1 MYRKAGVACPV
12 ALSFLASASAFG
24 GNVKGIVTTRTG
36 KTLIARVSY
45 FVMLALLGLT
55 LLSPIVAA
63 QSVKVEG
70 LVKARSGDT
79 MVVKTS
85 SSPDVTVLLTDSTQV
100 GQIQGVFKARR
111 KQMSMAALIPGLA
124 VRVEGTY
131 NEKNQLVAK
140 SVAFKGNDL
149 EDAEKIE
156 AGMHETKVQVQQNQ
170 QELEK
175 QNAELKTQNEALQ
188 QQQAQL
194 TEHQAKIAANKAAVD
209 AAIARFGQLD
219 DYYIF
224 DELTIYFAN
233 GKVKVDPK
241 YNPQL
246 QALADKAKGI
256 EGYMIEVKGF
266 ASSSGSATLNQK
278 LSEDRANAVT
288 NILVQQGHIPLTRML
303 APGAMGESHQVG
315 NDKTAEGQA
324 ENRRVVVRVLQNK
337 GIAGI

>member
-1 MYRKAGVACPV
+1 MNRTIAAVGLVVLSLFVSVLALMSPV
-12 ALSFLASASAFG
+12 A
-24 GNVKGIVTTRTG
+24 
-36 KTLIARVSY
+36 
-45 FVMLALLGLT
+45 
-55 LLSPIVAA
+55 AA

-70 LVKARSGDT
+70 IVKARNGDT
-79 MVVKTS
+79 MILKS
-85 SSPDVTVLLTDSTQV
+85 SGSPDITVLLTDSTKV
-100 GQIQGVFKARR
+100 GQIQGVFQARR
-111 KQMSMAALIPGLA
+111 KEMSMAALIPGLQ
-124 VRVEGTY
+124 VKVEGTY
-131 NEKNQLVAK
+131 DDQKQLVAK

-170 QELEK
+170 AELEK
-175 QNAELKTQNEALQ
+175 QNAALKAQNEALEK
-188 QQQAQL
+188 QQAQL

-224 DELTIYFAN
+224 DELTVYFDN
-233 GKVKVDPK
+233 GKTKVDPK

-246 QALADKAKGI
+246 LALAEKAKTI
-256 EGYMIEVKGF
+256 DGYMIEVKGY
-266 ASSSGSATLNQK
+266 ASSVGSVSLNQQ
-278 LSEDRANAVT
+278 LSEDRADGVT

-315 NDKTAEGQA
+315 SDTSAEGQA

>member
-1 MYRKAGVACPV
+1 MAM
-12 ALSFLASASAFG
+12 SQ
-24 GNVKGIVTTRTG
+24 G
-36 KTLIARVSY
+36 KVLRASY
-45 FVMLALLGLT
+45 FVILALIGLT
-55 LLSPIVAA
+55 LLSPVVAA
-63 QSVKVEG
+63 QAVKVEG
-70 LVKARSGDT
+70 LIKARNGDT
-79 MVVKTS
+79 MAVKTS

-131 NEKNQLVAK
+131 NEQNQLVAK

-175 QNAELKTQNEALQ
+175 QNAELKAQNEALQ

-194 TEHQAKIAANKAAVD
+194 TEHQAKIAANKVAVD

-224 DELTIYFAN
+224 DEVTIYFAN

-256 EGYMIEVKGF
+256 QGYMIEVKGF
-266 ASSSGSATLNQK
+266 ASSSGSVTLNQK
-278 LSEDRANAVT
+278 LSEDRAAAVT
-288 NILVQQGHIPLTRML
+288 NILLQQGHIPLTRML
-303 APGAMGESHQVG
+303 APGAMGEAHQVG

>member
-1 MYRKAGVACPV
+1 
-12 ALSFLASASAFG
+12 
-24 GNVKGIVTTRTG
+24 
-36 KTLIARVSY
+36 
-45 FVMLALLGLT
+45 
-55 LLSPIVAA
+55 
-63 QSVKVEG
+63 
-70 LVKARSGDT
+70 
-79 MVVKTS
+79 
-85 SSPDVTVLLTDSTQV
+85 
-100 GQIQGVFKARR
+100 
-111 KQMSMAALIPGLA
+111 
-124 VRVEGTY
+124 
-131 NEKNQLVAK
+131 
-140 SVAFKGNDL
+140 
-149 EDAEKIE
+149 
-156 AGMHETKVQVQQNQ
+156 TKVQVQQSQ
-170 QELEK
+170 AELEK
-175 QNAELKTQNEALQ
+175 QNAALKAQNEALQ

-224 DELTIYFAN
+224 DEVTVYFAN

-246 QALADKAKGI
+246 QALADKAKTI
-256 EGYMIEVKGF
+256 DGYMIEVKGY
-266 ASSSGSATLNQK
+266 ASSVGSVALNQQ
-278 LSEDRANAVT
+278 LSEDRAYAIT